1 LTRTRLALD
10 RAVFVRPFG
19 IALLTL
25 AALFAT
31 GPAPARADIPASLE
45 GRPIAVVETTSE
57 TPAGVTAETLGIPIG
72 APLDRA
78 LLRSVT
84 QRLLASGEWAEVR
97 FEAHAS
103 PAGAVLVAALV
114 PRVLLTRVDLVG
126 NQQISDD
133 ALLDAMRLR
142 EGSEVIGGHL
152 EPIREA
158 LKELYRDRGYLA
170 AEIDVEL
177 RATDVASRRVLRVQ
191 VRENEPTR
199 IAAIVFDG
207 DAPPHAAWSDEL
219 AEGADRV
226 AGLGP
231 LSALGLS
238 RGDVLDQR
246 RLGTS
251 ARAMEEHLRR
261 DGYLEARVTDP
272 TVQIDDAGA
281 TVTIALHLGRHYRVV
296 VNGAH
301 PLSRGDVEGVLEL
314 DHERLTRAVLTD
326 IRERVVDLYRRHG
339 FPEPRASVRRVRDI
353 DLPEDRTAA
362 VLEIGIDPGRLL
374 RVVGLSFPGASHF
387 GSDLLRDQVR
397 SYLEEDLPG
406 TAPFSPVDS
415 EVVDALGLSGG
426 RAIEARVVR
435 AHHEDV
441 PDSVYYEPTY
451 DEAVAHIVELYEAA
465 GFLSAEVGP
474 AVLEELGDGRAI
486 VTIPVIEGARTL
498 VWDVGIRGNE
508 LVASSE
514 LLDAAQIARGS
525 PFGHLAL
532 ESARRRMVER
542 YQSRGYLF
550 ARVEPRVHFS
560 PDRERAEVLFE
571 VVERFPVTVGEIRV
585 VGADVTNEGVILER
599 LSLRTGDLYT
609 PERVRASEEAL
620 LALGI
625 FSSVHIAPEDPDLAE
640 RTKPVIVTVSERT
653 AQELGLSAGIGTGEG
668 ARGSLEY
675 AYRNLFGSGVTF
687 SLRLQL
693 AYQFFFQDAELER
706 AIAGGCDS
714 AGNCTPGLTLIDRLE
729 RRLTVGLIVP
739 HIPGAP
745 DLRLTLDLVHLRDNF
760 RDFGL
765 DKNGLVLALAW
776 HPLHIFNA
784 ALSGE
789 LEQNN
794 VALFNAVDLQAFLA
808 TPQGMDPRNQR
819 LLRIPQG
826 QSAIA
831 AARLSA
837 SLDLRD
843 SPFTPTNGFFASATV
858 EYARTLAT
866 ERPEDLSNFMKIGLT
881 LSGYVPIA
889 TGWVLALQLR
899 GGRIYHLEP
908 GSRTYPNRA
917 YYLGGVDSMRGFL
930 QDQVI
935 PQDQADAL
943 LAAAARGMPI
953 AAGAIVRTGDFFYLL
968 RAELRFPIA
977 GDVQGG
983 VFADI
988 GNVWADADA
997 ITPDQL
1003 IRLRY
1008 TAGLGLRLATPVGPI
1023 ALDYGFNL
1031 SRNEAL
1037 GEPFGAFHFS
1047 IGLF

>member
-1 LTRTRLALD
+1 VALTRTAAALD
-10 RAVFVRPFG
+10 RRRFVRLFG
-19 IALLTL
+19 NVVLLL
-25 AALFAT
+25 AALFAALPT
-31 GPAPARADIPASLE
+31 YARADIPEALE
-45 GRPIAVVETTSE
+45 GRPIVAVETTAE
-57 TPAGVTAETLGIPIG
+57 TPAGVTAETLGIPLG

-78 LLRSVT
+78 LLREAT

-97 FEAHAS
+97 FDAHPS
-103 PAGAVLVAALV
+103 VGGATIVAALV

-126 NQQISDD
+126 NVQITDD
-133 ALLDAMRLR
+133 ALLDALRLH

-152 EPIREA
+152 GPIREA
-158 LKELYRDRGYLA
+158 LKALYAERGYLA
-170 AEIDVEL
+170 AEIDVQL
-177 RATDVASRRVLRVQ
+177 RDTDLASRRVLRIRIV
-191 VRENEPTR
+191 EGEPTR
-199 IAAIVFDG
+199 IVNVAFEGEQPPIVTD
-207 DAPPHAAWSDEL
+207 
-219 AEGADRV
+219 ADRN
-226 AGLGP
+226 AGLGAVA
-231 LSALGLS
+231 ALGF
-238 RGDVLDQR
+238 GAGNVFDQR
-246 RLGTS
+246 RLVPGV
-251 ARAMEEHLRR
+251 RAMEERLRQE
-261 DGYLEARVTDP
+261 GYLEARVEDP
-272 TVQIDDAGA
+272 TVIIAPEGAEVSID
-281 TVTIALHLGRHYRVV
+281 LHVGRHYRVV

-301 PLSRGDVEGVLEL
+301 PLSRSDVEDVLHL
-314 DHERLTRAVLTD
+314 DQERLSRAVLLD
-326 IRERVVDLYRRHG
+326 IRERVIDLYRRHG
-339 FPEPRASVRRVRDI
+339 FDEARASVRRVHDP
-353 DLPEDRTAA
+353 DLTEDPSAA
-362 VLEIGIDPGRLL
+362 VLEIGVEPGRLL
-374 RVVGLSFPGASHF
+374 RVVGLSFPGATHF
-387 GSDLLRDQVR
+387 GSDFLRDQVR

-406 TAPFSPVDS
+406 SAPFSPVDS

-451 DEAVAHIVELYEAA
+451 AEAVAHIVELYEAA

-474 AVLEELGDGRAI
+474 AVLAELGDGRAI
-486 VTIPVIEGARTL
+486 VTVPVIEGARTL

-514 LLDAAQIARGS
+514 LLDAAEIDRGAAFS
-525 PFGHLAL
+525 HLAL
-532 ESARRRMVER
+532 EGARRRMVER
-542 YQSRGYLF
+542 YESRGYLF

-560 PDRERAEVLFE
+560 PDRERAEILFE
-571 VVERFPVTVGEIRV
+571 VVERFPVTIGEIRI
-585 VGADVTNEGVILER
+585 VGAQVTSTAMILER
-599 LSLRTGDLYT
+599 LAFRTGDLYT
-609 PERVRASEEAL
+609 PDRIRQSEESL

-625 FSSVHIAPEDPDLAE
+625 FASVHIAPEDPDLAE

-675 AYRNLFGSGVTF
+675 TYRNLFGVGVTLT
-687 SLRLQL
+687 LRLQL
-693 AYQFFFQDAELER
+693 AYQFFFQDAELED
-706 AIAGGCDS
+706 AITS
-714 AGNCTPGLTLIDRLE
+714 LTLIDRLE
-729 RRLTVGLIVP
+729 RRLTVGFVVP

-745 DLRLTLDLVHLRDNF
+745 DLRATLDLVHLRDNF

-765 DKNGLVLALAW
+765 DKNGVVLALGW
-776 HPLHIFNA
+776 HPERIFNMG
-784 ALSGE
+784 LSGE

-794 VALFNAVDLQAFLA
+794 VSLFNATDLQTFLQS
-808 TPQGMDPRNQR
+808 PRGMDPRTQR
-819 LLRIPQG
+819 LLRVPQG
-826 QSAIA
+826 QSAIVA
-831 AARLSA
+831 VRLSA
-837 SLDLRD
+837 ALDLRD
-843 SPFTPTNGFFASATV
+843 SPFTPTSGLFASATV
-858 EYARTLAT
+858 EYARTLVT
-866 ERPEDLSNFMKIGLT
+866 ERPEDFSHFMKIGLT
-881 LSGYVPIA
+881 VSGYVPLA

-899 GGRIYHLEP
+899 GGRVYHLEV

-917 YYLGGVDSMRGFL
+917 YYLGGVDTMRGFL

-943 LAAAARGMPI
+943 LAANAAGMPLP
-953 AAGAIVRTGDFFYLL
+953 AGAIVRTGDFFYLL

-983 VFADI
+983 LFADI

-1031 SRNEAL
+1031 SRNIAL